1 MTSYFNR
8 NDLKLRRHDLVY
20 VSSSAWRSL
29 LKTRDD
35 LAGEPLVVRWVDRG
49 WPLVARRALPGE
61 AAGLPLGLPLPPF
74 AGKRRISLFMQLDDI
89 VSTAPPPELTG
100 CIKVAPL
107 RWRRTLSK
115 VTSLASRHGM
125 QPRIFGS
132 LAWRMLTGLDY
143 LTDGSDLD
151 LLLPVS
157 RGSDLVRLTA
167 ELAAIEAVAP
177 MRLDGELVRDDG
189 AGVNWREL
197 HAGVGEVLLKTSSG
211 VTLQKANF
219 FLSSEIQS

>member
-1 MTSYFNR
+1 
-8 NDLKLRRHDLVY
+8 
-20 VSSSAWRSL
+20 
-29 LKTRDD
+29 
-35 LAGEPLVVRWVDRG
+35 
-49 WPLVARRALPGE
+49 
-61 AAGLPLGLPLPPF
+61 
-74 AGKRRISLFMQLDDI
+74 MQPDDI
-89 VSTAPPPELTG
+89 VSIASPPELIT
-100 CIKVAPL
+100 CSRVAPL
-107 RWRRTLSK
+107 RWWHTLSK
-115 VTSLASRHGM
+115 VASLASRHSM

-132 LAWRMLTGLDY
+132 LAWSMLTGLDY

-219 FLSSEIQS
+219 LLSSEIQS